1 MVYALPILVISVL
14 FCVLLYLYFKLKKVK
29 SEYLVSEKQL
39 KRKLYESNVLNEL
52 NERFGYSLDIERV
65 VDIVA
70 GSLKNLVSYS
80 AASYILL
87 KGNKLVFKISLVERV
102 SDAYINTIEKRVK
115 ASLEVLLSS
124 NLENTNVEKFIVGD
138 SIIGEVLTGADIKTN
153 VSSFFNI
160 PLVVNNLVVGIFNV
174 SSTLPDHF
182 NEPEVSLL
190 YKIIEKATQTVTNL
204 YEVLKR
210 EQTKLDVMVKNMS
223 TGVLMVD
230 TSFRILVV
238 NDAFLSMLSLKKK
251 SNRNINIFDIVSA
264 FGAEFPFEETVAKV
278 LESQSPRMLSE
289 VKINGRYFEVNIQP
303 VKNVNEIIGVGI
315 ILNDQSKE
323 HEIQRLRE
331 DFTAMM
337 IHELRS
343 PLTVIRG
350 ISDFLMKEKDRL
362 KTEQFD
368 NLMNQVKKSSTS
380 LLTVVND
387 LLDAAK
393 VESGKFEV
401 LKKINDINELL
412 HEEVKYYSGLAGEKD
427 TRITVETDKS
437 IQKFNFDYQK
447 LSQVLNNLLSN
458 AIKFTKGGE
467 VKVVSKNL
475 GNEVEISVSDT
486 GDGISDEMKPKLFNK
501 FTQFRNS
508 AISNVDGTGLGL
520 VIAKGIVEAHDGK
533 IWIED
538 GEPHG
543 SKFVFTIPSV

>member
-1 MVYALPILVISVL
+1 MVYALPILVILVL
-14 FCVLLYLYFKLKKVK
+14 FCVLLYLYLKLKKVK
-29 SEYLVSEKQL
+29 SEYLLSEKQF
-39 KRKLYESNVLNEL
+39 KRKLYESTVLSEL
-52 NERFGYSLDIERV
+52 NERFGYSLDIEKV
-65 VDIVA
+65 IDIVA

-87 KGNKLVFKISLVERV
+87 KGNKLVFKISLVEKV
-102 SDAYINTIEKRVK
+102 SVSYINTIEERVK
-115 ASLEVLLSS
+115 ASLEALLSS
-124 NLENTNVEKFIVGD
+124 NLENTSVEK
-138 SIIGEVLTGADIKTN
+138 SITGEALTSADIITN

-160 PLVVNNLVVGIFNV
+160 PLVVNDLVVGIFNV
-174 SSTLPDHF
+174 SSTLPNHF
-182 NEPEVSLL
+182 NEPEISLL
-190 YKIIEKATQTVTNL
+190 YKVIEKATQTVTNL

-223 TGVLMVD
+223 TGVLMMD

-238 NDAFLSMLSLKKK
+238 NDAFLSILPLKKK
-251 SNRNINIFDIVSA
+251 KNRNINIFDIVSA

-289 VKINGRYFEVNIQP
+289 VKINSRYFEVNIQP

-362 KTEQFD
+362 KTEQYD

-380 LLTVVND
+380 LLTVVNN

-412 HEEVKYYSGLAGEKD
+412 HEEVKYYSGLASEKD

-467 VKVVSKNL
+467 VKVVSRNL

-486 GDGISDEMKPKLFNK
+486 GDGISGEIKPKLFNK

-508 AISNVDGTGLGL
+508 AVSNVDGTGLGL
-520 VIAKGIVEAHDGK
+520 VIAKGIVEAHGGK

-538 GEPHG
+538 SKPHG